1 MKCPLILLFTT
12 VLFSTSAFADRN
24 LILIGGGGE
33 ATEKTGTMFDDTL
46 KDVDSYLQK
55 NKWNNYSVSFNGGHP
70 ETEAILASRY
80 SNAQSKN
87 TFNEDNYKALLKSYQ
102 DKITNGQ
109 IKAGDQLMVM
119 IDTHGAARLDE
130 GSEVSH
136 AIAIGSST
144 GQANLND
151 LSGTTTTSLD
161 TMKALIDLAKS
172 KGVKLAILDFSCH
185 SGNTLALANSNT
197 CVISSTGPQH
207 FGYENFSK
215 NFIAKMKSGK
225 SLEDVFLDA
234 RKSTADTSFP
244 MISTTAGVAINK
256 DIYPDITPYL
266 YYYDKDPRSDK
277 MTSYIQTSGS
287 NVGLCA
293 RQNQYADL
301 LGKLDQLQSVGNAG
315 MKNLPEIKKIKGL
328 IADYKASQDRY
339 INMLRSWGSTELN
352 RREQIVGVGTSGRK
366 SEQMTGNF
374 TWGEMINTDYD
385 QIIRNVTVA
394 KNGARD
400 AATQAMFAASIDMHT
415 KARNR
420 QQEIFA
426 QYPQLKGYKQKL
438 QEQLKEMDGTYN
450 LAYQIALEER
460 KLYDSMYSNLRQ
472 NNTQANP
479 CKDFVL

>member
-130 GSEVSH
+130 GSEISH

-161 TMKALIDLAKS
+161 TMKALIDLAKN

-185 SGNTLALANSNT
+185 SGKTLALANIKT
-197 CVISSTGPQH
+197 ILIS
-207 FGYENFSK
+207 
-215 NFIAKMKSGK
+215 
-225 SLEDVFLDA
+225 
-234 RKSTADTSFP
+234 
-244 MISTTAGVAINK
+244 
-256 DIYPDITPYL
+256 
-266 YYYDKDPRSDK
+266 
-277 MTSYIQTSGS
+277 
-287 NVGLCA
+287 
-293 RQNQYADL
+293 
-301 LGKLDQLQSVGNAG
+301 
-315 MKNLPEIKKIKGL
+315 
-328 IADYKASQDRY
+328 
-339 INMLRSWGSTELN
+339 
-352 RREQIVGVGTSGRK
+352 
-366 SEQMTGNF
+366 
-374 TWGEMINTDYD
+374 
-385 QIIRNVTVA
+385 
-394 KNGARD
+394 
-400 AATQAMFAASIDMHT
+400 
-415 KARNR
+415 
-420 QQEIFA
+420 
-426 QYPQLKGYKQKL
+426 
-438 QEQLKEMDGTYN
+438 
-450 LAYQIALEER
+450 
-460 KLYDSMYSNLRQ
+460 
-472 NNTQANP
+472 
-479 CKDFVL
+479 